1 MVDAAGIETDCR
13 PLHFAAQ
20 LAPFLGTDCDFKNES
35 SLSISFI
42 FFSRHDFESKG
53 CHQELPT
60 VHLYM
65 FIPGFPVCIEE
76 DHHCLPLLDALF
88 QKLWIL
94 RAFKIFLR
102 TFWRHEPTPK
112 PKCVCGQEILSCFH
126 SFMDFRRLHC
136 IPPITQLLLLPNG
149 MAIPCLTTCLDARWW
164 IHTLS
169 TCRTCWTHDMLG
181 TEPLVHV
188 AKRVLKDLWFWTPGT
203 FESKVGLG
211 KIMAGHFT
219 GLTRFNQQQDPTC
232 QCCSDIFGSLFSKVV
247 YSAVCFRELGKLV
260 RPHPQQE
267 KHVLAA
273 NWCWGCQILLEANV
287 SRPRPW
293 AEERNR

>member
-20 LAPFLGTDCDFKNES
+20 LAPVLGTDCDFKNES

-136 IPPITQLLLLPNG
+136 IPPITQLLCFQMAWQFHAWLLVWMQGGGFTPLALAARAG
-149 MAIPCLTTCLDARWW
+149 HMTCLGLSLWSTWLRGSWRIYDSERLERLNPKWVWARSWLA
-164 IHTLS
+164 TS
-169 TCRTCWTHDMLG
+169 
-181 TEPLVHV
+181 LV
-188 AKRVLKDLWFWTPGT
+188 
-203 FESKVGLG
+203 
-211 KIMAGHFT
+211 
-219 GLTRFNQQQDPTC
+219 
-232 QCCSDIFGSLFSKVV
+232 
-247 YSAVCFRELGKLV
+247 
-260 RPHPQQE
+260 
-267 KHVLAA
+267 
-273 NWCWGCQILLEANV
+273 
-287 SRPRPW
+287 
-293 AEERNR
+293 